1 MPFDRPASSS
11 SPLRPDLALIAEMV
25 APGSRLLDVGC
36 GDGALLDHLWRTRQ
50 VDGRGIE
57 ISHEGVQASVGKGLS
72 VIQGDANTDLADY
85 PSAAFDYVVLS
96 QTLQTVGEP
105 RRVLEHLMRIGKRA
119 IVSFPNFGYW
129 RVRMALVLSGRMPVT
144 SGLPNQWY
152 DTPNIHLC
160 TIRDFAILC
169 RDLGIVIERSLM
181 LAAGGRVRALR
192 AGRIANLSAE
202 QAIFLLHRS

>member
-1 MPFDRPASSS
+1 M
-11 SPLRPDLALIAEMV
+11 
-25 APGSRLLDVGC
+25 
-36 GDGALLDHLWRTRQ
+36 
-50 VDGRGIE
+50 
-57 ISHEGVQASVGKGLS
+57 
-72 VIQGDANTDLADY
+72 
-85 PSAAFDYVVLS
+85 LS